1 VIYHTLGRSGLE
13 VSAISLG
20 TGGPS
25 RIGQR
30 THADESR
37 SHQVIQRALDL
48 GINLLDTAPA
58 YGDSEAILG
67 RALKGI
73 DRERYYLATKFTPD
87 PGEQGKLVDGDA
99 VVASCERSLQRLQTD
114 VIDLFQFHGLVPG
127 NYHEAV
133 ERLYPTVQRL
143 QEQGKI
149 RFIGVTEY
157 FYRDP
162 GHEMLK
168 AALRDDLWDALMVK
182 YGILNMSAEREVL
195 PQARA
200 QNVGVINM
208 SAVRVKMTRPE
219 KLAEM
224 IAKWKSQGLLAED
237 SLPLEAP
244 LDFLIHDDVRS
255 IVDAGYR
262 FGASDEAVSTVLIG
276 TGNMEHL
283 EANVA
288 SVLGPPL
295 PEEDV
300 RQLRELFGQIVQS
313 EEP

>member
-1 VIYHTLGRSGLE
+1 MIYHTLGRSGLE

-67 RALKGI
+67 RALKGV

-87 PGEQGKLVDGDA
+87 PGEQGKLVDRDA

-143 QEQGKI
+143 QQQGKI

-237 SLPLEAP
+237 SLPPEAP
-244 LDFLIHDDVRS
+244 LDFLIHDDVCS

-276 TGNMEHL
+276 TGNLEHL

-295 PEEDV
+295 PEGDV

>member
-1 VIYHTLGRSGLE
+1 M
-13 VSAISLG
+13 
-20 TGGPS
+20 
-25 RIGQR
+25 
-30 THADESR
+30 
-37 SHQVIQRALDL
+37 
-48 GINLLDTAPA
+48 
-58 YGDSEAILG
+58 
-67 RALKGI
+67 
-73 DRERYYLATKFTPD
+73 
-87 PGEQGKLVDGDA
+87 
-99 VVASCERSLQRLQTD
+99 
-114 VIDLFQFHGLVPG
+114 
-127 NYHEAV
+127 
-133 ERLYPTVQRL
+133 YPTVQRL
-143 QEQGKI
+143 QQQGKI

-168 AALRDDLWDALMVK
+168 AALQDDLWDTLMVK

-237 SLPLEAP
+237 SLPPEAP
-244 LDFLIHDDVRS
+244 LDFLIHDDVCS

-276 TGNMEHL
+276 TGNLEHL

-295 PEEDV
+295 PEGDV